1 MNRKISILGL
11 GVLCSMVS
19 LQTNAGNEK
28 EAELRIVQKNI
39 LEDPLMDQV
48 HRMAYKTVSTGL
60 NAGDG
65 YGEVWIRDFNTFIQV
80 AMDVMPDKNVQDCL
94 NTFFHFQGAEG
105 DIVDGYIDIRK
116 ADLNNVGGYKY
127 RLSKTCPQF
136 AAHKNTVETD
146 HETSLIQAVY
156 QYIRKSGNTDY
167 LKSVV
172 AGKTVE
178 ERMEWALRYLM
189 EHKYNQEYGLITGA
203 TTADWGDVQPEH
215 IWGVEIDENTHYT
228 IDIYDNAMLVLAID
242 NFLEMTTN
250 EGYKSKW
257 GKVKNELAQNIRK
270 HLWDKEKR
278 KFIPHIY
285 LNGSPFPQNFD
296 ENQIYYHGGTAV
308 AILAGL
314 LSKEEIEQANNRML
328 ENVRKAGAQT
338 IGLTMYPTYPAGF
351 FKGVGMYP
359 YGYQNGGDWTWF
371 GARMIWGLAENG
383 FIKEAY
389 EELRPMLARVVRNK
403 GFNEWYTQSGEPK
416 GSGTF
421 RGEAGVLVRAIEQLR
436 SWAEN
441 YQEVPL
447 EEARKGMVIFTFG
460 QSNSANHGWGNYTP
474 KHKVYNYFEGKLYPS
489 ADPLIGATGNGGS
502 VWNRLA
508 DKLIED
514 GCTGQVTII
523 PIGVGGV
530 EISAWAKGGYLHNR
544 LIETVE
550 QLKEQHI
557 TPDCILWHQGESDN
571 INNTSEENYIRMFET
586 IREVFRSRGINSP
599 IGVAVASYHP
609 YCVNE
614 NEGNDPAIRNAQKK
628 LAKKYDD
635 IFEGPDTDKL
645 NKAFQRGDGVHF
657 SEKGQETHAAGWLK
671 AIKKNCF

>member
-1 MNRKISILGL
+1 MNRKISIVGF
-11 GVLCSMVS
+11 GVLCFMIS
-19 LQTNAGNEK
+19 LQANAGSEK
-28 EAELRIVQKNI
+28 EAELRIIQKNI
-39 LEDPLMDQV
+39 LEDPLMEQV
-48 HRMAYKTVSTGL
+48 HRMAYKTISTGL
-60 NAGDG
+60 NISDG
-65 YGEVWIRDFNTFIQV
+65 YEEVRIRDFNTFIQV
-80 AMDVMPDKNVQDCL
+80 AMEVMPDKHIRDCL
-94 NTFFHFQGAEG
+94 NTFFHFQGTNG
-105 DIVDGYIDIRK
+105 DIVDGYIDIKK
-116 ADLNNVGGYKY
+116 ANLNNVRGYKY
-127 RLSKTCPQF
+127 RQSKTCPQF

-146 HETSLIQAVY
+146 QETSLIQAVY
-156 QYIRKSGNTDY
+156 QYIQKSGHKDY
-167 LKSVV
+167 LKSVI
-172 AGKTVE
+172 AGKAVE
-178 ERMEWALRYLM
+178 ERIEWALRYLM
-189 EHKYNQEYGLITGA
+189 EHKYNQKYGLITGA
-203 TTADWGDVQPEH
+203 ITADWGDVQPE
-215 IWGVEIDENTHYT
+215 EIDENTHYT
-228 IDIYDNAMLVLAID
+228 IDVYDNAMLVLAID
-242 NFLEMTTN
+242 NFLKMTTN
-250 EGYKSKW
+250 EGYKNKW

-270 HLWDKEKR
+270 HLWDKKKQ

-285 LNGSPFPQNFD
+285 LNGSPFPLNFD

-314 LSKEEIEQANNRML
+314 LSKEEIKQANSRML
-328 ENVRKAGAQT
+328 ENVKKAGAQT
-338 IGLTMYPTYPAGF
+338 IGLTMYPPYPAGF
-351 FKGVGMYP
+351 FKGIGMYP

-389 EELRPMLARVVRNK
+389 EELHPMLARVVRNK

-441 YQEVPL
+441 YQKVPL
-447 EEARKGMVIFTFG
+447 EEARKGMIIFTFG

-474 KHKVYNYFEGKLYPS
+474 KHKVYNYFKGKLYLS
-489 ADPLIGATGNGGS
+489 VDPLIGATGNGGS

-514 GCTGQVTII
+514 GCTRQVTII

-530 EISAWAKGGYLHNR
+530 EISAWAQGGYLHNR

-550 QLKEQHI
+550 QLKAQHI
-557 TPDCILWHQGESDN
+557 IPNCILWHQGESDN
-571 INNTSEENYIRMFET
+571 ISNTSEENYIYMFET
-586 IREVFRSRGINSP
+586 IRDVFRSRGIDSP
-599 IGVAVASYHP
+599 IGVAIASYHP

-614 NEGNDPAIRNAQKK
+614 NKGNDPAIRNAQKK

-657 SEKGQETHAAGWLK
+657 SEKGQEIHAEGWLK

>member
-1 MNRKISILGL
+1 MELSRRFSALGL
-11 GVLCSMVS
+11 GILCSLTSMYAYS
-19 LQTNAGNEK
+19 ED
-28 EAELRIVQKNI
+28 ELRIVQKNI
-39 LEDPLMDQV
+39 LEDPLMEEVDL
-48 HRMAYKTVSTGL
+48 MAHKTVSTGL

-80 AMDVMPDKNVQDCL
+80 AMDVMPDKDVQECL
-94 NTFFHFQGAEG
+94 NTFFHFQGPEG

-116 ADLNNVGGYKY
+116 ADLDNVGGYKY
-127 RLSKTCPQF
+127 RLSETCPRY

-156 QYIRKSGNTDY
+156 QYVKKSGNYAY
-167 LKSVV
+167 LKSEV
-172 AGKTVE
+172 AGMDVE
-178 ERMEWALRYLM
+178 KRMDWALQYLM
-189 EHKYNQEYGLITGA
+189 EHKFNQKYGLITGA

-215 IWGVEIDENTHYT
+215 VWGVEIDENTHYC

-242 NFLEMTTN
+242 NFLEIASDKSY
-250 EGYKSKW
+250 ESKW
-257 GKVKNELAQNIRK
+257 RKVREELSENIRR
-270 HLWDKEKR
+270 HLWDSDR
-278 KFIPHIY
+278 QKFIPHIY
-285 LNGSPFPQNFD
+285 LDGSPFPESFD

-308 AILAGL
+308 AVLAGL
-314 LSKEEIEQANNRML
+314 LTKEEIRQANDRML
-328 ENVRKAGAQT
+328 ENMEKAGAQT

-371 GARMIWGLAENG
+371 GARMIWGLIENG

-389 EELRPMLARVVRNK
+389 EELRPMLQRVVKNK
-403 GFNEWYTQSGEPK
+403 GFNEWYTPSGEPK

-421 RGEAGVLVRAIEQLR
+421 RGEAGVLVKAIELLR
-436 SWAEN
+436 EWAEN
-441 YQEVPL
+441 YHSVAV

-474 KHKVYNYFEGKLYPS
+474 KNKVYNYFEGKLYPS
-489 ADPLIGATGNGGS
+489 ADPLIGATGQGGS

-530 EISAWAKGGYLHNR
+530 EIAAWAKGGYLHDR
-544 LIETVE
+544 LVETVDKM
-550 QLKEQHI
+550 KELGI
-557 TPDCILWHQGESDN
+557 MPDCILWHQGESDN
-571 INNTSEENYIRMFET
+571 ISNTSKEDYISMFET
-586 IREVFRSRGINSP
+586 IRDVFRSRGVDSP
-599 IGVAVASYHP
+599 IGVATASYHP
-609 YCVNE
+609 YCIGE
-614 NEGNDPAIRNAQKK
+614 DEGNDADIREAQAE

-635 IFEGPDTDKL
+635 IFAGPDTDKL
-645 NKAFQRGDGVHF
+645 NKAFHRADGVHF
-657 SEKGQETHAAGWLK
+657 SEKGQEEHAEGWFR

>member
-1 MNRKISILGL
+1 MNRKISIVSF
-11 GVLCSMVS
+11 GVLCFMIS
-19 LQTNAGNEK
+19 LQANAGSEK
-28 EAELRIVQKNI
+28 EAELRIIQKNI
-39 LEDPLMDQV
+39 LEDPLMEQV
-48 HRMAYKTVSTGL
+48 HRMAYKTISTGL
-60 NAGDG
+60 NISDG
-65 YGEVWIRDFNTFIQV
+65 YEEVRIRDFNTFIQV
-80 AMDVMPDKNVQDCL
+80 AMEVMPDKHIRDCL
-94 NTFFHFQGAEG
+94 NTFFHFQGTNG
-105 DIVDGYIDIRK
+105 DIVDGYIDIKK
-116 ADLNNVGGYKY
+116 ANLNNVRGYKY
-127 RLSKTCPQF
+127 RQSKTCPQF
-136 AAHKNTVETD
+136 AAHKNAVETD
-146 HETSLIQAVY
+146 QETSLIQAVY
-156 QYIRKSGNTDY
+156 QYIQKSGHKDY

-172 AGKTVE
+172 TGKTVE
-178 ERMEWALRYLM
+178 ERIEWALRYLM
-189 EHKYNQEYGLITGA
+189 EHKYNQKYGLITGA
-203 TTADWGDVQPEH
+203 ITADWGDVQPE
-215 IWGVEIDENTHYT
+215 EIDENTHYT
-228 IDIYDNAMLVLAID
+228 IDVYDNAMLVLAID
-242 NFLEMTTN
+242 NFLKMTTN
-250 EGYKSKW
+250 EGYKNKW

-270 HLWDKEKR
+270 HLWDKKKQ

-285 LNGSPFPQNFD
+285 LNGSPFPLNFD

-314 LSKEEIEQANNRML
+314 LSKEEIKQANSRML
-328 ENVRKAGAQT
+328 ENVKKAGAQT
-338 IGLTMYPTYPAGF
+338 IGLTMYPPYPAGF
-351 FKGVGMYP
+351 FKGIGMYP

-389 EELRPMLARVVRNK
+389 EELHPMLARVVRNK

-441 YQEVPL
+441 YQKVPL
-447 EEARKGMVIFTFG
+447 EEARKGIVIFTFG

-474 KHKVYNYFEGKLYPS
+474 KHKVYNYFKGKLYLS
-489 ADPLIGATGNGGS
+489 VDPLIGATGNGGS

-514 GCTGQVTII
+514 GYTRQVTII

-530 EISAWAKGGYLHNR
+530 EISAWAQGGYLHNR

-550 QLKEQHI
+550 QLKAQHI
-557 TPDCILWHQGESDN
+557 IPNCILWHQGESDN
-571 INNTSEENYIRMFET
+571 ISNTSEENYIYMFET
-586 IREVFRSRGINSP
+586 IRDVFRSRGIDSP
-599 IGVAVASYHP
+599 IGVAIASYHP

-614 NEGNDPAIRNAQKK
+614 NKGNDPAIRNAQKK

-657 SEKGQETHAAGWLK
+657 SEKGQEIHAEGWLK